1 MISYNK
7 QIQHN
12 AQLVIPMA
20 GKSKR
25 FYDAGYNSPKSLIDV
40 FGEHILTH
48 IVKNFDFISDVLVIV
63 SVDDLKRYSLDKLDY
78 LADNRI
84 KVVGIENHTKG
95 PSYSIL
101 MAQRFIKQELPILV
115 HYCDVFANWNI
126 GETFSTLQL
135 SDAIFLSFKGFHPSR
150 MNGTTYAYAKLEPGQ
165 QRRIQDIREKRSF
178 TEDFEK
184 EDASTGIYG
193 FKSGELLLQAIEIQ
207 VSEANQVNGEFYT
220 SLTLDSL
227 VRNGFEVLVQEVDVF
242 HAWGTP
248 TDLQDFIYYSK
259 CIASLTTVSP
269 KWVAVVNHNAVI
281 LAAGK
286 SSRLKIKSGQPKQ
299 LKQITDDFKLMD
311 YARYLVSDV
320 SLVHL
325 VARNEVYP
333 VNYWN
338 LNEKN
343 LKLLSHSTESQLDSV
358 MAAQDIIATSVKP
371 ITFLASDNIVIF
383 DEIFNLDELAN
394 ECDVLVWTSQNYPF
408 AKKDPDKYSWV
419 RINDDGGVE
428 KSIRKSRP
436 PNFNEWRLVIGNF
449 TFRTNE
455 ILSTLIDYV
464 SNNFE
469 SYNFE
474 LMLDDLISVAKNFN
488 FEVKIVEVSQF
499 ITLGTKSEENIF
511 DYYQTRQ

>member
-7 QIQHN
+7 HNTHN

-25 FYDAGYNSPKSLIDV
+25 FYDSGYNSPKSLIEIS
-40 FGEHILTH
+40 GEQILSHIL
-48 IVKNFDFISDVLVIV
+48 KNFYFISDVLIIV

-78 LADNRI
+78 ISDNRI
-84 KVVGIENHTKG
+84 KVIGIESHTKG

-101 MAQRFIKQELPILV
+101 MAKNYIKQDLPILV
-115 HYCDVFANWNI
+115 HYCDVFANWNV

-135 SDAIFLSFKGFHPSR
+135 TDAIFLSFKGFHPSR
-150 MNGTTYAYAKLEPGQ
+150 MNGTTYAYAQLQPGQ
-165 QRRIQDIREKRSF
+165 HRKIQDIREKNSF
-178 TEDFEK
+178 TEDFDK

-193 FKSGELLLQAIEIQ
+193 FKSGKLLLQAIEIQ
-207 VSEANQVNGEFYT
+207 LKEANQINGEFYT
-220 SLTLDSL
+220 SLTLGTL
-227 VRNGFEVLVQEVDVF
+227 VRNGFEVLVQEVGVF

-248 TDLQDFIYYSK
+248 TDLQDFIYYSTCLKYLATVNPK
-259 CIASLTTVSP
+259 C
-269 KWVAVVNHNAVI
+269 VALVNHNAVI

-286 SSRLKIKSGQPKQ
+286 SLRLIVRDGHPKQ
-299 LKQITDDFKLMD
+299 LKQITSDLKLMD
-311 YARYLVSDV
+311 YARCLVSDV

-333 VNYWN
+333 VNYWK

-343 LKLLSHSTESQLDSV
+343 LKLLSHGTESQLNSV
-358 MAAQDIIATSVKP
+358 MIAQNIIAPSNKP

-383 DEIFNLDELAN
+383 DKVLNLDELVN

-455 ILSTLIDYV
+455 ILSALIDDV
-464 SNNFE
+464 SNNVE
-469 SYNFE
+469 NYNFE
-474 LMLDDLISVAKNFN
+474 LMLDDLISVAKKFN
-488 FEVKIVEVSQF
+488 FQVKTIEVPQF

-511 DYYQTRQ
+511 DYYQSLQ

>member
-1 MISYNK
+1 
-7 QIQHN
+7 
-12 AQLVIPMA
+12 MA

-25 FYDAGYNSPKSLIDV
+25 FYDSGYNTPKSLIEIA
-40 FGEHILTH
+40 GEQILSHIL
-48 IVKNFDFISDVLVIV
+48 KNFYFISDVLIIV
-63 SVDDLKRYSLDKLDY
+63 SFDDLKRYSLEKLDY
-78 LADNRI
+78 LSDIRI
-84 KVVGIENHTKG
+84 KVVGIESHTKG
-95 PSYSIL
+95 PSYSIF
-101 MAQRFIKQELPILV
+101 MAKSYIKQDLPILV
-115 HYCDVFANWNI
+115 HYCDVFANWNV

-150 MNGTTYAYAKLEPGQ
+150 MNGTLYAYARLQPGQ
-165 QRRIQDIREKRSF
+165 NRKIQDILEKNSF
-178 TEDFEK
+178 TEEFDK

-193 FKSGELLLQAIEIQ
+193 FKSGRLLLQAIEIQ
-207 VSEANQVNGEFYT
+207 LKEANQINGEFYT
-220 SLTLDSL
+220 SLTLGSL
-227 VRNGFEVLVQEVDVF
+227 VRNGFEVLVQEVGVF

-248 TDLQDFIYYSK
+248 TDLQDFIYYST
-259 CIASLTTVSP
+259 CLESLATTSP
-269 KWVAVVNHNAVI
+269 KWAALVNHNAVI

-286 SSRLKIKSGQPKQ
+286 SLRLKIKNGQPKQ
-299 LKQITDDFKLMD
+299 LKQITNDLKLMD

-320 SLVHL
+320 SLVYL

-333 VNYWN
+333 VNYWK
-338 LNEKN
+338 LDEKN
-343 LKLLSHSTESQLDSV
+343 LKLLSHGTESQLDSV
-358 MAAQDIIATSVKP
+358 MIAQSIISTSNKP
-371 ITFLASDNIVIF
+371 VTFLASDNIVLF
-383 DEIFNLDELAN
+383 DKVFNLDKLAN

-455 ILSTLIDYV
+455 ILSTLIDDV

-469 SYNFE
+469 NDNFE
-474 LMLDDLISVAKNFN
+474 LMLDDLIPVAKKLN
-488 FEVKIVEVSQF
+488 FEVKIIEVPQF

-511 DYYQTRQ
+511 NYYQSLP

>member
-7 QIQHN
+7 QRKHN

-25 FYDAGYNSPKSLIDV
+25 FYDSGYNSPKSLIEILGD
-40 FGEHILTH
+40 HILSH
-48 IVKNFDFISDVLVIV
+48 ILKNFNFISDVLIIV

-78 LADNRI
+78 VADNRI

-101 MAQRFIKQELPILV
+101 MAESYIKQELPVLV
-115 HYCDVFANWNI
+115 HYCDVFANWNVE
-126 GETFSTLQL
+126 ETLSTLQL

-150 MNGTTYAYAKLEPGQ
+150 VNGTTYAYAKLQPGQ
-165 QRRIQDIREKRSF
+165 QSRIEDIREKISF

-193 FKSGELLLQAIEIQ
+193 FKSGELLLHAIEIQ
-207 VSEANQVNGEFYT
+207 LNEANQVNGEFYT
-220 SLTLDSL
+220 SLTLGTL

-259 CIASLTTVSP
+259 CITSLTAVSS
-269 KWVAVVNHNAVI
+269 KRTAVVNHNAVI

-286 SSRLKIKSGQPKQ
+286 SLRLKIKSGQPKQ
-299 LKQITDDFKLMD
+299 LKQITNDLKLMD

-325 VARNEVYP
+325 VARAEVYP
-333 VNYWN
+333 VNYWK

-343 LKLLSHSTESQLDSV
+343 LKLLPYGTESQLDTV
-358 MAAQDIIATSVKP
+358 MVAQNIIATSIEP

-383 DEIFNLDELAN
+383 DTGINLDELAN
-394 ECDVLVWTSQNYPF
+394 QCDVLVWTSENYPF

-455 ILSTLIDYV
+455 ILNTLIDYV

-488 FEVKIVEVSQF
+488 FVIKIVEVSQF

-511 DYYQTRQ
+511 DYYQSQQ